1 MKNNLKVVEPTNET
15 VESVTSKLEA
25 QLQEITHKK
34 RLADNRAVFLLKNSS
49 LEEFK
54 KQIDQE
60 INSGNFESTKF
71 KLTFTTNGG
80 YRDDEKFTI
89 SNTDLILFFIMGLN
103 TKILDEV
110 SKIETEL
117 VG

>member
-1 MKNNLKVVEPTNET
+1 MTQKLKIVGTTNLVADELTA
-15 VESVTSKLEA
+15 KLEA

-34 RLADNRAVFLLKNSS
+34 QLADNRAVFLSKKTS
-49 LEEFK
+49 LQEFK
-54 KQIDQE
+54 KQIETE
-60 INSGNFESTKF
+60 ISSGNFESTKF
-71 KLTFTTNGG
+71 KMSFTSGS

-89 SNTDLILFFIMGLN
+89 SNTDLIQFFLCGLIV
-103 TKILDEV
+103 KIDEEV

>member
-1 MKNNLKVVEPTNET
+1 MTQKLKIVGTTNLVADELTA
-15 VESVTSKLEA
+15 KLEL

-34 RLADNRAVFLLKNSS
+34 QLADNRAVFLSKKTS
-49 LEEFK
+49 LQEFK
-54 KQIDQE
+54 KQIETE
-60 INSGNFESTKF
+60 ISSGNFESTKF
-71 KLTFTTNGG
+71 KMSFTSGS

-89 SNTDLILFFIMGLN
+89 SNTDLIQFFLYGLIV
-103 TKILDEV
+103 KIDEEV

>member
-1 MKNNLKVVEPTNET
+1 MKNNLKVVESTTEVTNDLI
-15 VESVTSKLEA
+15 SKLEA

-34 RLADNRAVFLLKNSS
+34 QLADNRAVFLSKKTS
-49 LEEFK
+49 LQEFK
-54 KQIDQE
+54 KQIEAE
-60 INSGNFESTKF
+60 INSGNFETTKF
-71 KLTFTTNGG
+71 KLSLASGS

-89 SNTDLILFFIMGLN
+89 SNTDLIQFFICGLIV
-103 TKILDEV
+103 KIDEEV

>member
-1 MKNNLKVVEPTNET
+1 MKNNLKL
-15 VESVTSKLEA
+15 VESTTVTADELTAKLEA

-34 RLADNRAVFLLKNSS
+34 QLADNRSVFLLKKTS

-54 KQIDQE
+54 KQIETE
-60 INSGNFESTKF
+60 INSGNFEATKF
-71 KLTFTTNGG
+71 KMSFNSGS

-89 SNTDLILFFIMGLN
+89 SNTDLIHFFLCGLIV
-103 TKILDEV
+103 KIDEEV

-117 VG
+117 IG

>member
-1 MKNNLKVVEPTNET
+1 MKTNLKVVEPTKTTADELT
-15 VESVTSKLEA
+15 AKLEA

-34 RLADNRAVFLLKNSS
+34 QLADNRAVFLSKKTS
-49 LEEFK
+49 LQDFK
-54 KQIDQE
+54 KQIETE
-60 INSGNFESTKF
+60 ISSGNFEATKF
-71 KLTFTTNGG
+71 KMSFTSGS

-89 SNTDLILFFIMGLN
+89 SNTDLIQFFLCGLIL
-103 TKILDEV
+103 KIDEEV